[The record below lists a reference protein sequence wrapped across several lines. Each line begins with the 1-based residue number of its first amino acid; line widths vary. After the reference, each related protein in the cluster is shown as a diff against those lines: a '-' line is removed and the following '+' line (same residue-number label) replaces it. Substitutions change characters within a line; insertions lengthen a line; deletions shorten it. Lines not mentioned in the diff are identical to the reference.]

1 MIDGAPDASR
11 WLKAEPLRI
20 LPDAMLQRIVSR
32 ALPHSRALDVHPLSG
47 GLRNANFKLRLDST
61 ERPMVLRIYQHDASL
76 CQKEIDLLRM
86 LGGSVPVAEVIF
98 AEPLGMDDIPP
109 FALLEYVEGIDLREL
124 RRCGDRDAMAQAAG
138 FAGEI
143 LAAIGRFR
151 FPIGGWLGPGPAVSA
166 PLLEGADPMPRFVD
180 LCLASPNLARR
191 MPAEWRDRLHALAWT
206 QAPAFAELE
215 RDSGLVHGDFNA
227 RNLVVRLASGRWPV
241 AAVLD
246 WEFAVSGSPL
256 ADFGNFLRY
265 ECRAH
270 PVMEP
275 HFSEGYLRAGGKL
288 PGNWR
293 LLARWT
299 DLLAIC
305 ESLTHD
311 GLPDAAAI
319 ELVELARAAVENRD
333 PACA

>member
-11 WLKAEPLRI
+11 WHRAEPRRI
-20 LPDAMLQRIVSR
+20 LPGATLQRIVSR

-61 ERPMVLRIYQHDASL
+61 DRPMVLRIYEHDASL

-98 AEPLGMDDIPP
+98 AEPHGIDDIPP

-124 RRCGDRDAMAQAAG
+124 RRCGDRDAIAQAAG
-138 FAGEI
+138 SAGEV

-151 FPIGGWLGPGPAVSA
+151 FPTGGWLDPGPAVTA

-180 LCLASPNLARR
+180 LCLASENLQRR
-191 MPAEWRDRLHALAWT
+191 MPAELRDRLHALAWS
-206 QAPAFAELE
+206 QAPVFADLDREP
-215 RDSGLVHGDFNA
+215 GLVHGDFNS
-227 RNLVVRLASGRWPV
+227 RNLVVRLASGRWSV
-241 AAVLD
+241 AAVVD

-265 ECRAH
+265 ERRAS

-275 HFSEGYLRAGGKL
+275 HFSEGYVRAGGKL
-288 PGNWR
+288 PGHWR
-293 LLARWT
+293 DLARWI

-311 GLPDAAAI
+311 GLPDAAAA
-319 ELVELARAAVENRD
+319 ELVELTRAAVENRD
-333 PACA
+333 PAFE